1 MSLFFFFA
9 GAVKAPVASEQM
21 LCKIRSSDHEHDED
35 HDPDHEVGLHFHFF
49 IFTHSPRMTQ
59 RVFIDF

>member
-1 MSLFFFFA
+1 MSLFFFT
-9 GAVKAPVASEQM
+9 GAVKAPVASKR
-21 LCKIRSSDHEHDED
+21 CDVRSGDHKHDED
-35 HDPDHEVGLHFHFF
+35 HDPHHEVGLQFQFF